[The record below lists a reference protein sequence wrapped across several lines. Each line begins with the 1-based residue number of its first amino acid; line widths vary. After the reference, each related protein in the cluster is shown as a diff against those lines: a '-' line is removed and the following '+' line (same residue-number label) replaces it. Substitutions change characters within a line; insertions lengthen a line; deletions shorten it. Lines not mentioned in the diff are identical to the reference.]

1 LSNDLEQK
9 IMDKKFADITEIDS
23 WELFDNVSAYADAL
37 IDEATANGFLDEQGA
52 ADNEY
57 TREIGRVSNLCAEW
71 EDNKMQFEHIIV
83 RGRSPLVRAL
93 QKEMYNRDI
102 KQKEIAKLIGINET
116 SFSLFMAGKRGL
128 SMSSAKK
135 LYQKLHIE
143 PKLLIEY
150 A

>member
-1 LSNDLEQK
+1 MN
-9 IMDKKFADITEIDS
+9 KKFEDITEINS
-23 WELFDNVSAYADAL
+23 RELFDAISAYTDDL

-52 ADNEY
+52 DNEY
-57 TREIGRVSNLCAEW
+57 TREIGRVGNMCAEY
-71 EDNKMQFEHIIV
+71 EDTKMRFEHITV
-83 RGRSPLVRAL
+83 RGRSPLVRVL
-93 QKEMYNRDI
+93 QEEMYKRDI

-116 SFSLFMAGKRGL
+116 AFSLFMNGKRRL
-128 SMSSAKK
+128 SMSSARK